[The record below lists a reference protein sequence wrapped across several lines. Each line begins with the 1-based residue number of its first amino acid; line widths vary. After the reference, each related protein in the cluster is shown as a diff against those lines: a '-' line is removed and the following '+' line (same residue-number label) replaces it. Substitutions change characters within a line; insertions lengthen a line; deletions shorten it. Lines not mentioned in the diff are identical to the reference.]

1 MSQPRILIVDDDAA
15 LLEAL
20 PTALQIR
27 MPEMH
32 VDTCDS
38 ALAALEKI
46 AQTDYD
52 TIVSDV
58 KMPEMDGLAL
68 LGEIHS
74 LRPDT
79 PTLLITGHGEHDLAI
94 QALRGA
100 AYDFIQKP
108 IDRDYFVASLARA
121 IQVRQ
126 LRRQVAEQRLAL
138 EAHAASLEE
147 TVRERTRELLA
158 ANTAKDELLCARDSA
173 LIKAETASRRL
184 SNLQIIADAALS
196 HLSLDGL
203 LPELL
208 QRACDVLSVD
218 SVTIMLKD
226 DDTDELIVRATLGL
240 EDVFVAGTR
249 IPFGVGLAGRI
260 AVNHDAMLVDDVST
274 EEVFNPRLKDSMRSV
289 VGAPLIVDSRLIG
302 VIQCGAKKR
311 RRFTE
316 DDASLLHLA
325 ADRIALAIDH
335 ARLYKEAQERTR
347 EQREARHQVEKLAAE
362 LGQRAAEL
370 NTIFEAMPGGVY
382 VCDTEGQFVRVNEQG
397 VVMIGLEGSEKLRS
411 IEILNQQDA
420 LLHLDGTPM
429 RLEEHPLYQALQGIT
444 QTNVRFSMQN
454 HRTGTFVPVQFSAS
468 PIRDAQGE
476 ITGAVGIAADITEL
490 YSLERQKDE
499 FLGIASHELKTPLT
513 SLKGLTQLTRRR
525 LERSGAP
532 EAQYL
537 ARMEYAIRRM
547 ETLVNDLLDISR
559 IESGK
564 LALRLEPV
572 EFISLCRQVVD
583 EQIAA
588 TDRQIVFDAPVEPI
602 EVEVDVDRIS
612 QVLTNLLSNALKYSP
627 LGSPVT
633 LTLTRRAST
642 VAFTVR
648 DQGTGIPEAE
658 LPYIFDR
665 FYRVPGV
672 EVQSGSGVGL
682 GLGLYIT
689 KEIVERHG
697 GCIVVESKRGEGSA
711 FHVDLPLIAFVE
723 ANEPSLA
730 SSAVAGGACSFD
742 EASGA

>member
-20 PTALQIR
+20 PTTLQIR
-27 MPEMH
+27 MPDTQ

-52 TIVSDV
+52 AIVSDI

-68 LGEIHS
+68 LGKIHS

-108 IDRDYFVASLARA
+108 IDRDYFIASLNRA

-126 LRRQVAEQRLAL
+126 LRRQVEEQRLAL
-138 EAHAASLEE
+138 EQHAARLEQ
-147 TVRERTRELLA
+147 TVRERTRELMA
-158 ANTAKDELLCARDSA
+158 ANTAKDELLRARDSA
-173 LIKAETASRRL
+173 LIEAETASRRL
-184 SNLQIIADAALS
+184 SNLQIIADVALA

-208 QRACDVLSVD
+208 QRARDVLNVD
-218 SVTIMLKD
+218 SVTIMLKS
-226 DDTDELIVRATLGL
+226 DDTDELIIRATLGL
-240 EDVFVAGTR
+240 EDIFTTGTR

-260 AVNHDAMLVDDVST
+260 AVTHEALLVDDVSK
-274 EEVFNPRLKDSMRSV
+274 EQVFNPRLKESMRSV
-289 VGAPLIVDSRLIG
+289 VGAPLVVDGRLIG
-302 VIQCGAKKR
+302 VIQCGARKR
-311 RRFTE
+311 RRFTQ
-316 DDASLLHLA
+316 DDASQLHLA
-325 ADRIALAIDH
+325 ADRIALALDH
-335 ARLYKEAQERTR
+335 ARLYQEAQDRTR
-347 EQREARHQVEKLAAE
+347 EQREARRQVEKLAAE

-370 NTIFEAMPGGVY
+370 NTIFEAMPGALY
-382 VCDTEGQFVRVNEQG
+382 VCDASGQLVRVNEQG
-397 VVMIGLEGSEKLRS
+397 VTMVGMEDGEKLRP
-411 IEILNQQDA
+411 IETLSQQEE
-420 LLHLDGTPM
+420 LHRLDGTPM
-429 RLEEHPLYQALQGIT
+429 PLEEYPLYQALQGII
-444 QTNVRFSMQN
+444 QTNVRFFMR
-454 HRTGTFVPVQFSAS
+454 HHGTGKQVPVQFSAS
-468 PIRDAQGE
+468 PIRDEQGM
-476 ITGAVGIAADITEL
+476 IIGAVGIAADITEL

-564 LALRLEPV
+564 LALRLEPC
-572 EFISLCRQVVD
+572 EFIALCRQVVD

-588 TDRQIVFDAPVEPI
+588 TDRHIIFEAPAEPI

-633 LTLTRRAST
+633 LTITHQDGT
-642 VAFTVR
+642 VGFTVR
-648 DQGTGIPEAE
+648 DQGTGIPEVE
-658 LPYIFDR
+658 LPHIFER

-697 GCIVVESKRGEGSA
+697 GHISVESRCGMGSA
-711 FHVDLPLIAFVE
+711 FHVSLPLVSPVE
-723 ANEPSLA
+723 AGESSLA
-730 SSAVAGGACSFD
+730 SSSVARSVGARDDAQS
-742 EASGA
+742 

>member
-27 MPEMH
+27 MPDTG

-52 TIVSDV
+52 AIVSDI

-68 LGEIHS
+68 LGKIHS

-108 IDRDYFVASLARA
+108 IDRDYFVASLSRA
-121 IQVRQ
+121 IQVRK
-126 LRRQVAEQRLAL
+126 LRRQVEEQRLAL
-138 EAHAASLEE
+138 EQHAAHLEQ
-147 TVRERTRELLA
+147 TVRERTRELVA
-158 ANTAKDELLCARDSA
+158 ANAAKDELLRARDSA
-173 LIKAETASRRL
+173 LIEAEAASRRL
-184 SNLQIIADAALS
+184 SNLQIIADVALA

-208 QRACDVLSVD
+208 QRARDVLSVD
-218 SVTIMLKD
+218 AVTIMLKS

-240 EDVFVAGTR
+240 EDVFTSGTR

-260 AVNHDAMLVDDVST
+260 AVTHEAMLVDDVSK
-274 EEVFNPRLKDSMRSV
+274 EQVFNPRLKESMRSV
-289 VGAPLIVDSRLIG
+289 VGAPLLVDGRLIG
-302 VIQCGAKKR
+302 VIQCGARKR
-311 RRFTE
+311 RRFTQ

-335 ARLYKEAQERTR
+335 ARLYQEAQDRTR
-347 EQREARHQVEKLAAE
+347 EQREARRQVEKLAAE

-370 NTIFEAMPGGVY
+370 NTIFEAMPGAVY
-382 VCDTEGQFVRVNEQG
+382 VCDASGQLVRVNEQG
-397 VVMIGLEGSEKLRS
+397 VTMVGMEDGEKLRH
-411 IEILNQQDA
+411 IETLSQQEE
-420 LLHLDGTPM
+420 LYRLDGTPM
-429 RLEEHPLYQALQGIT
+429 PLEEYPLYQALDGIT
-444 QTNVRFSMQN
+444 QTNVRFFMR
-454 HRTGTFVPVQFSAS
+454 HHGTGKQVPVQFSAS
-468 PIRDAQGE
+468 PIRDEQGM
-476 ITGAVGIAADITEL
+476 IIGAVGIAADITEL

-564 LALRLEPV
+564 LALRLEPC
-572 EFISLCRQVVD
+572 EFIALCRQVVD
-583 EQIAA
+583 EQVAA
-588 TDRQIVFDAPVEPI
+588 TDRHIIFEAPAEPI
-602 EVEVDVDRIS
+602 EIEVDIDRIS
-612 QVLTNLLSNALKYSP
+612 QVLTNLLSNSLKYSP

-633 LTLTRRAST
+633 LTITPQDGH
-642 VAFTVR
+642 VGFTVR
-648 DQGTGIPEAE
+648 DQGTGIPEVE
-658 LPYIFDR
+658 LPHIFER

-697 GCIVVESKRGEGSA
+697 GHISVESKCGKGSA
-711 FHVDLPLIAFVE
+711 FHVSLPLVAPME
-723 ANEPSLA
+723 AGESPLA
-730 SSAVAGGACSFD
+730 SSTVARSAVARDDAQS
-742 EASGA
+742 

>member
-27 MPEMH
+27 MPDIR

-38 ALAALEKI
+38 ALAALEMI

-52 TIVSDV
+52 AIISDV

-68 LGEIHS
+68 LGKIHS
-74 LRPDT
+74 VRPDT

-108 IDRDYFVASLARA
+108 IDRDYFVASLTRA

-126 LRRQVAEQRLAL
+126 LRRQVEDQRLAL
-138 EAHAASLEE
+138 ERHAASLEQ

-158 ANTAKDELLCARDSA
+158 ANAAKDELLRARNSA
-173 LIKAETASRRL
+173 LVEAEAASRRL
-184 SNLQIIADAALS
+184 SNLQIIADAALA
-196 HLSLDGL
+196 HLSFDGL
-203 LPELL
+203 IPELL
-208 QRACDVLSVD
+208 QRAREVLSVD
-218 SVTIMLKD
+218 SVTIMLKS

-240 EDVFVAGTR
+240 EDVFITGTR

-260 AVNHDAMLVDDVST
+260 AVSHEAMLVDDVST
-274 EEVFNPRLKDSMRSV
+274 ENVFNPLLKESMRSV
-289 VGAPLIVDSRLIG
+289 VGAPLIVDGRLIG
-302 VIQCGAKKR
+302 VIQCGSKKR
-311 RRFTE
+311 RRFTQ
-316 DDASLLHLA
+316 DDASLLHLS

-335 ARLYKEAQERTR
+335 AYLYREAQERTR
-347 EQREARHQVEKLAAE
+347 EQREARRQVETLAAE

-370 NTIFEAMPGGVY
+370 NTIFEAMPGAVY
-382 VCDTEGQFVRVNEQG
+382 VCDASGQLVRVNEQG
-397 VVMIGLEGSEKLRS
+397 VTMVGMEDGEKLRP
-411 IEILNQQDA
+411 IESLIQQEE
-420 LLHLDGTPM
+420 LLRLDGTPM
-429 RLEEHPLYQALQGIT
+429 SLEEYPLYQALRGIT
-444 QTNVRFSMQN
+444 QTNVRFAMRH
-454 HRTGTFVPVQFSAS
+454 HRCNAPVPVQFSAS
-468 PIRDAQGE
+468 PIRDEQGK
-476 ITGAVGIAADITEL
+476 IIGAVGIAADITEL

-583 EQIAA
+583 EQTAA
-588 TDRQIVFDAPVEPI
+588 TDRQIDFDAPAEPI

-633 LTLTRRAST
+633 LTLTRYDST

-648 DQGTGIPEAE
+648 DQGTGIPSAE
-658 LPYIFDR
+658 LPHIFER

-697 GCIVVESKRGEGSA
+697 GCISVESERGKGSA
-711 FHVDLPLIAFVE
+711 FHVGLPLVASAE
-723 ANEPSLA
+723 ASESSLT
-730 SSAVAGGACSFD
+730 SSAVTRGAWD
-742 EASGA
+742 ETTGA